1 MGGKQTKS
9 RQDYYFTKITIKA
22 YQKAK
27 LMTRRDGTQAF
38 VSNWNNPKIFEV
50 EYASYDSPYARINEI
65 MQQIKAGNMM
75 IYDIEVDTD
84 GRMPRIE
91 IMNQLES
98 IVEEFR
104 SLFPP
109 MKDDTQPAA
118 RLSIVYN
125 GIVSLPLLRLRKKGI
140 KIYTSYGDPSDKM
153 EYPRQDVN
161 FVSPVFA
168 DDDMSKMPMLM

>member
-1 MGGKQTKS
+1 MGGKQTKA

-27 LMTRRDGTQAF
+27 LITRSDRTRVF
-38 VSNWNNPKIFEV
+38 VSNWNNPKVFEV
-50 EYASYDSPYARINEI
+50 EYASYDSPFARINDI
-65 MQQIKAGNMM
+65 MKQIKAGNMM

-98 IVEEFR
+98 IVEDFR

-109 MKDDTQPAA
+109 MNDDTQPSA
-118 RLSIVYN
+118 RLSIVYS
-125 GIVSLPLLRLRKKGI
+125 GIVSLPLLRLRENGI
-140 KIYTSYGDPSDKM
+140 KIYTSYGAPPDKM

-161 FVSPVFA
+161 FVNPVFA
-168 DDDMSKMPMLM
+168 DDDKSTMPMLM